1 MGDNPI
7 MKSATLDDRRRLVM
21 PPGFPPNSAVTIQQL
36 DRDTLI
42 VKMHRDKKNYK
53 VVLIPAIY
61 RLTDDPEFDA
71 LQEKIAQHTSKHLP
85 PFRE

>member
-1 MGDNPI
+1 
-7 MKSATLDDRRRLVM
+7 
-21 PPGFPPNSAVTIQQL
+21 
-36 DRDTLI
+36 
-42 VKMHRDKKNYK
+42 MHRDKKNYK
-53 VVLIPAIY
+53 VVLIPAID